1 MTSKRHRPVVLAIDD
16 DELTGTE
23 LSLRASAEVVT
34 RLPDEVT
41 VGDLRRANVVL
52 IDYQIDDWPG
62 RDNTV
67 AITLKPA
74 NGVALAAVLRSQAEG
89 RSGRTW
95 NTRRAF
101 AIHSGKLH
109 ELAGGLPAPS
119 REHAIA
125 RTLNLEWA
133 FSKAHSTHNPPL
145 RVQVESLARAV
156 KRLPVKWPE
165 EPEKAVAAV
174 QRLLSAPSSKE
185 RWRERAFDDVAA
197 CQPPVHAW
205 ANATKGM
212 AVIRWLLHQVL
223 PYPTFLWDERY
234 LAARLHVT
242 ADSLRKAL
250 SAQKKTQ
257 RAFAESEYSGVLDA
271 FLGKRWWRAGIEH
284 LLWQW
289 TDGNPFNGAALQKA
303 VRTRVSKS
311 LDAVDLSRPVVC
323 VDDRSFRPTDHFV
336 DAANA
341 VEVKPDDWPS
351 FAEQPWL
358 PAATKGTEKV
368 SALVVAQ
375 DRERAGGSGE

>member
-1 MTSKRHRPVVLAIDD
+1 MTSKTHRPIVLAIDD
-16 DELTGTE
+16 DELSGTE
-23 LSLRASAEVVT
+23 LSLRGSADVIT
-34 RLPDEVT
+34 RQPDEVT

-62 RDNTV
+62 RDSAA

-74 NGVALAAVLRSQAEG
+74 NGVALAAVLRSQAEN
-89 RSGRTW
+89 RSVRW
-95 NTRRAF
+95 ETRRAF

-133 FSKAHSTHNPPL
+133 FSKAHSAHNPPL
-145 RVQVESLARAV
+145 RVQVESLAKAV
-156 KRLPVKWPE
+156 KRLPLRWPS
-165 EPEKAVAAV
+165 EPEKAVEVV
-174 QRLLSAPSSKE
+174 QKLLDAPSGKE

-242 ADSLRKAL
+242 AASLRKAL
-250 SAQKKTQ
+250 SIEKRAQ
-257 RAFAESEYSGVLDA
+257 RAFAETGYSGVLDA
-271 FLGKRWWRAGIEH
+271 FLGRRWWRAGIEH

-289 TDGNPFNGAALQKA
+289 TDGDPFNGAALQMA
-303 VRTRVSKS
+303 VRKRVSKS
-311 LDAVDLSRPVVC
+311 LDALDLNRPVVC

-351 FAEQPWL
+351 FAEQAWL
-358 PAATKGTEKV
+358 PEATRGTEKV
-368 SALVVAQ
+368 FALVVAQ

>member
-1 MTSKRHRPVVLAIDD
+1 MTSKTRRPVVLAIDD

-23 LSLRASAEVVT
+23 LSLRANAEVVT
-34 RLPDEVT
+34 RQPDEVT
-41 VGDLRRANVVL
+41 LGDLRRANVVL

-62 RDNTV
+62 RDSAT

-74 NGVALAAVLRSQAEG
+74 NGVALAAVLRSQAES
-89 RSGRTW
+89 RSGRW
-95 NTRRAF
+95 DTRRAF

-133 FSKAHSTHNPPL
+133 FSKAHSAHNPPL
-145 RVQVESLARAV
+145 RVQVESLANAV
-156 KRLPVKWPE
+156 KRLPSTWPD
-165 EPEKAVAAV
+165 EPERAVAVV
-174 QRLLSAPSSKE
+174 QKLLAAPSAKQ

-205 ANATKGM
+205 ATATKGM
-212 AVIRWLLHQVL
+212 ALIRWLLHQVL

-242 ADSLRKAL
+242 ADSLRRAL
-250 SAQKKTQ
+250 STDKRTQ

-271 FLGKRWWRAGIEH
+271 FLGRRWWRAGIEH

-289 TDGNPFNGAALQKA
+289 TEGDPFNGAALQKA
-303 VRTRVSKS
+303 VMKRASKS
-311 LDAVDLSRPVVC
+311 LDIVELNRPVVC

-336 DAANA
+336 DAASA
-341 VEVKPDDWPS
+341 VEVRPDDWPS
-351 FAEQPWL
+351 FAEQAWL
-358 PAATKGTEKV
+358 PAATRGTEKV
-368 SALVVAQ
+368 SALVVPQ